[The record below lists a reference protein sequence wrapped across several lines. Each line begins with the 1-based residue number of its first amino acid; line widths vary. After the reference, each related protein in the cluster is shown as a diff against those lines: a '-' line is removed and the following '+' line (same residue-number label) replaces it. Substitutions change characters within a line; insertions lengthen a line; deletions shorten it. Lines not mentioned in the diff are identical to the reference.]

1 MDIGIHNFRSF
12 QNQNFNFSRINIL
25 IGENSGGKSSFLKFL
40 LALKQTVDR
49 PLESNLKLTGDY
61 VDLGNYE
68 EVVYGKKKS
77 ENIIFSF
84 EDFCYEYFDFFL
96 NVAEQNY
103 FFEYNTD
110 DVNDFLENM
119 KLRESKMTISFELTS
134 KLDSHYSIATIIE
147 NENIGKLKII
157 QNESGEDRFGDLQCS
172 LEFVSK
178 DTKFTIAK
186 TYAFKEGFFT
196 LISPDLRNSINKKF
210 RKNSYKHFF
219 KLAYLLLFQNFIKR
233 YIDKIRFVN
242 PIGTKPKRFYFR
254 EDKKA
259 VFNQIDIEKFINIL
273 GDDSLSQKDRKLRL
287 KFMND
292 VIRKFGIAEEID
304 LVKEQKL
311 PVLALKVKTK
321 EFWSNITDVGYGV
334 SLQIPILFQAILSE
348 FFTEYGNTILI
359 EQPEVHLHPS
369 LQSKFIDTLLSLGEK
384 NNYFIETHS
393 EHIIRMLQ
401 VIVKAK
407 RYGITNEDI
416 SIHYFRRTK
425 EQFLITQHRLMPD
438 GKLEEPF
445 PSGFYDASYSLVKEL
460 L

>member
-1 MDIGIHNFRSF
+1 
-12 QNQNFNFSRINIL
+12 
-25 IGENSGGKSSFLKFL
+25 
-40 LALKQTVDR
+40 
-49 PLESNLKLTGDY
+49 
-61 VDLGNYE
+61 
-68 EVVYGKKKS
+68 
-77 ENIIFSF
+77 
-84 EDFCYEYFDFFL
+84 
-96 NVAEQNY
+96 
-103 FFEYNTD
+103 
-110 DVNDFLENM
+110 
-119 KLRESKMTISFELTS
+119 
-134 KLDSHYSIATIIE
+134 
-147 NENIGKLKII
+147 
-157 QNESGEDRFGDLQCS
+157 
-172 LEFVSK
+172 
-178 DTKFTIAK
+178 
-186 TYAFKEGFFT
+186 
-196 LISPDLRNSINKKF
+196 
-210 RKNSYKHFF
+210 
-219 KLAYLLLFQNFIKR
+219 
-233 YIDKIRFVN
+233 
-242 PIGTKPKRFYFR
+242 
-254 EDKKA
+254 
-259 VFNQIDIEKFINIL
+259 
-273 GDDSLSQKDRKLRL
+273 
-287 KFMND
+287 MND